1 MKLAILSNVNLDFVV
16 RLVGQ
21 HHEVC
26 PAEGYGN
33 PLGRLLNP
41 GDSLYT
47 AGADTVFLLPDLD
60 ELTAGQ
66 TEADARAGIEAF
78 WAGLAGAL
86 RPGIQYGVSD
96 VWHRRA
102 VIAPTDDFTR
112 EHLDVCYLQ
121 GLEALC
127 AAHPNVHRIPLAAA
141 LAKGKDPYSDQM
153 WYSGKIP
160 FSLEGNRL
168 AADAVEAALAALNRT
183 PKKVLALDL
192 DNTLWGGIVG
202 EAGPRGITLSEDHAG
217 AAYRDVQRAALAM
230 ERQGVLLV
238 LCSKN
243 NEADALEAIRHN
255 PYMVLHEEDFAARRI
270 NWAPKADNLRELAK
284 ELNLGLDSFVFVD
297 DSPTERAAVA
307 AQLPQVTVPDFPDR
321 VELLPGWMASL
332 YDQWFRPVRTT
343 AEDRTKT
350 AQYREN
356 HARAQLEKTL
366 SYDEFLESLDIRLCR
381 VDPTGDAARE
391 RLFQMLQKTNQ
402 FNLTT
407 HRYTRQELD
416 ALLAKGWPVY
426 LYEASDRFG
435 RYGIVAAAIVDPE
448 GPVPVVC
455 DFLMSCR
462 IMGKEIE
469 NCILDRIEEDLSA
482 AGHTRLE
489 ALYRPTAKNAPVA
502 RLYESLGYTLTETR
516 ADGTRCYALT
526 LRDKPPRPYHVTEE
540 DPQ

>member
-112 EHLDVCYLQ
+112 EHLDSCYLQ

-141 LAKGKDPYSDQM
+141 LARGKDPYSDQM

-217 AAYRDVQRAALAM
+217 AAYRDVQRTALAM

-255 PYMVLHEEDFAARRI
+255 PYMVLREEDFAARRI

-356 HARAQLEKTL
+356 HARAELEKTL
-366 SYDEFLESLDIRLCR
+366 SYDEFLESLNIRLCR
-381 VDPTGDAARE
+381 VDPTGDEARE

-435 RYGIVAAAIVDPE
+435 RYGIVAAAIVNPE

>member
-21 HHEVC
+21 HHDVC

-60 ELTAGQ
+60 ELTAGRG
-66 TEADARAGIEAF
+66 EADAKAEIEALF
-78 WAGLAGAL
+78 AGLTQAL

-96 VWHRRA
+96 VWHRTA
-102 VIAPTDDFTR
+102 ALAPTDDFTR
-112 EHLDVCYLQ
+112 EHLDACYLQ
-121 GLEALC
+121 ALEALC
-127 AAHPNVHRIPLAAA
+127 TAHRNVHRIPLAAA

-168 AADAVEAALAALNRT
+168 AADAVEAALTALNRT

-202 EAGPRGITLSEDHAG
+202 EAGPQGITLSEDHAG

-230 ERQGVLLV
+230 QRQGVLLV

-255 PYMVLHEEDFAARRI
+255 PYMVLQEADFAARRI
-270 NWAPKADNLRELAK
+270 NWAPKADNLRELAN

-321 VELLPGWMASL
+321 VELLPGWMAAL
-332 YDQWFRPVRTT
+332 YDQWFRPARTT
-343 AEDRTKT
+343 DEDRAKT

-356 HARAQLEKTL
+356 HARAELEKTL
-366 SYDEFLESLDIRLCR
+366 SYDEFLQSLDIRLTR
-381 VDPTGDAARE
+381 VDPAGDAARD

-426 LYEASDRFG
+426 LYRAADRFG
-435 RYGIVAAAIVDPE
+435 RYGIVAAAIVDTD

-462 IMGKEIE
+462 IMGKQIE
-469 NCILDRIEEDLSA
+469 NFILDRIETDLAA

-502 RLYESLGYTLTETR
+502 HLYESLGYTP
-516 ADGTRCYALT
+516 AGTRDDARCYTLT

>member
-21 HHEVC
+21 HHPVC

-47 AGADTVFLLPDLD
+47 AGADTIFLLPDLD
-60 ELTAGQ
+60 ELTAGRS
-66 TEADARAGIEAF
+66 EADARAEIQALFG
-78 WAGLAGAL
+78 GLTQAL

-96 VWHRRA
+96 VWHRTA
-102 VIAPTDDFTR
+102 ALAPTDDFTR
-112 EHLDVCYLQ
+112 EHLDACYLQ
-121 GLEALC
+121 ALEALC
-127 AAHPNVHRIPLAAA
+127 TAHRNVHRLPLAAA
-141 LAKGKDPYSDQM
+141 LARGKDPYSDQM

-168 AADAVEAALAALNRT
+168 AADAVEAALTALTRT

-202 EAGPRGITLSEDHAG
+202 EAGPQGITLSEDHAG

-230 ERQGVLLV
+230 QRQGVLLV

-243 NEADALEAIRHN
+243 NEADALEAIRRN
-255 PYMVLHEEDFAARRI
+255 PYMVLREADFAARRI
-270 NWAPKADNLRELAK
+270 NWAPKADNLRELAA
-284 ELNLGLDSFVFVD
+284 ELNLGLDAFVFVD

-321 VELLPGWMASL
+321 VELLPGWMAAL

-343 AEDRTKT
+343 EEDRTKT
-350 AQYREN
+350 AQYRQN
-356 HARAQLEKTL
+356 HARAELEKTL
-366 SYDEFLESLDIRLCR
+366 SYDEFLQSLGIRLTR
-381 VDPTGDAARE
+381 VDPAEDAARD
-391 RLFQMLQKTNQ
+391 RLYQMLQKTNQ

-426 LYEASDRFG
+426 LYRAEDRFG
-435 RYGIVAAAIVDPE
+435 RYGIVAAAIVDTD
-448 GPVPVVC
+448 GAVPVVC

-462 IMGKEIE
+462 IMGKQIE
-469 NCILDRIEEDLSA
+469 NYILDRIEREMAA
-482 AGHTRLE
+482 AGHTRLD

-502 RLYESLGYTLTETR
+502 HLYQSLGYTP
-516 ADGTRCYALT
+516 AGTQGDTQRYTLT

>member
-112 EHLDVCYLQ
+112 EHLDGCYLQ

-127 AAHPNVHRIPLAAA
+127 AAHSNVHRIPLAAA
-141 LAKGKDPYSDQM
+141 LARGKDPYSDQM

-255 PYMVLHEEDFAARRI
+255 PYMVLREEDFAARRI

-356 HARAQLEKTL
+356 HARAELEKTL

-381 VDPTGDAARE
+381 VDPTGDEARE

-416 ALLAKGWPVY
+416 ALLTKGWPVY

>member
-112 EHLDVCYLQ
+112 EHLDGCYLQ

-141 LAKGKDPYSDQM
+141 LARGKDPYSDQM

-168 AADAVEAALAALNRT
+168 AADAVEAALAALNRP

-202 EAGPRGITLSEDHAG
+202 EAGSRGITLSEDHAG

-255 PYMVLHEEDFAARRI
+255 PYMVLREEDFAARRI

-356 HARAQLEKTL
+356 HARAELEKTL

-381 VDPTGDAARE
+381 VDPTGDEARE

-448 GPVPVVC
+448 GPVPVIC